1 MSEETDQLPSNM
13 FARALSE
20 VSHGDLAEQAS
31 TQLAELVA
39 AVGETAKKGT
49 LTLTLEIKPRGHDS
63 GQVEVSGTVKCS
75 VPVPDIAPS
84 MFFVHEGQLVRD
96 NPKQLKLPFGEKPKV
111 VTPKAA
117 NQ

>member
-1 MSEETDQLPSNM
+1 MSEETNMPGNM
-13 FARALSE
+13 FARALAE
-20 VSHGDLAEQAS
+20 VSHGDLADQAS
-31 TQLAELVA
+31 EQLAALVA

-63 GQVEVSGTVKCS
+63 GQVEVSGSVKINA
-75 VPVPDIAPS
+75 PTPDVAPS

-96 NPKQLKLPFGEKPKV
+96 NPRQMKLPFGEKPKAV
-111 VTPKAA
+111 AA